1 MQARVAAAGLSGS
14 IELAG
19 EREPREVTEAYAWAD
34 VFWHTGI
41 VDSQGDR
48 DGLPNVVPEA
58 LAHALPVISSAA
70 GGAAEAIHDG
80 ETGLLVNPQDTV
92 ALAEAI
98 ERLARDPILCRRL
111 GTDGRAWVE
120 ENFLAEKNTL
130 ILARAFAE
138 AIRPSTAK

>member
-1 MQARVAAAGLSGS
+1 MSGG

-19 EREPREVTEAYAWAD
+19 EREPREVTAAYAWAD

-80 ETGLLVNPQDTV
+80 QTGLLVDPHDTV
-92 ALAEAI
+92 GLADAI
-98 ERLARDPILCRRL
+98 ERLSRDPALCHRL
-111 GTDGRAWVE
+111 GLGGRAWVE

-130 ILARAFAE
+130 ILARAFDA
-138 AIRPSTAK
+138 ATRVQAAKA